1 MCARARACACASQ
14 PHFDD
19 LKERTI
25 EAYLCHDFGERDFY
39 DAPMKLLI
47 CAFLR
52 PQAKF
57 DSFDELIEAITTD
70 VEFGK
75 TALDEPALTALRDDA
90 FFAADGAPDAEPPS
104 AAAGGETAAS
114 S

>member
-1 MCARARACACASQ
+1 MLACVCARTSQ

-25 EAYLCHDFGERDFY
+25 EAYLCHDFGNRDFY
-39 DAPMKLLI
+39 GAEMKLLI

-57 DSFDELIEAITTD
+57 ESFEALIEAITTD
-70 VEFGK
+70 VEFGRA
-75 TALDEPALTALRDDA
+75 ALDEEKLVVLRDDA
-90 FFAADGAPDAEPPS
+90 FFNAPSADEDATAGAPEPPDPS
-104 AAAGGETAAS
+104 TTS
-114 S
+114 Q